1 MHHEYTLWQIAR
13 DRQTELRAQADVE
26 RKLREAGLSEP
37 IIRPGAL
44 LAALAAL
51 TVAALVAAESAAAG
65 FGGGGGAGPVPLM

>member
-13 DRQTELRAQADVE
+13 DRQAELRAQADVE

-37 IIRPGAL
+37 VFRPGAL
-44 LAALAAL
+44 IVALAAI

-65 FGGGGGAGPVPLM
+65 FGGGGGAGRALFM